1 MTKNYTVKIPNNN
14 YENRS
19 TFGGLIYFTD
29 FYTNCNG
36 RTNLHSPIASR
47 ILQDRK
53 FDKQCKKN
61 LELRSKRRNKND
73 CQI

>member
-29 FYTNCNG
+29 FYTNCSENANT
-36 RTNLHSPIASR
+36 RSPIASR

-61 LELRSKRRNKND
+61 LEIRDKRRNKND
-73 CQI
+73 C

>member
-1 MTKNYTVKIPNNN
+1 MIKNYTVKIPNNN

-29 FYTNCNG
+29 FYTNYSGNPNT
-36 RTNLHSPIASR
+36 RSPIANR

-61 LELRSKRRNKND
+61 LEIRDKRRNKND
-73 CQI
+73 C